1 MFRLYL
7 AVFSFMFFL
16 AGCAGSDGSGD
27 SGNTD
32 TAVLKIDLGEKLFK
46 DTRLSTPAGQACA
59 SCHVESAAFTD
70 PDVMNTNPVS
80 EGANG
85 GVFGNRNAPTAA
97 YAAFIPAFSR
107 VDGEYIGGQ
116 FLDGRAATLAD
127 QAKGPFLNPKEM
139 ANENAA
145 EVIGKILNASYAS
158 QFKEVYGQNSL
169 DDVDAAYDFMADAI
183 AAFESTEKF
192 SPFSSKFD
200 AVMAGTASFTAAE
213 QRGFDLFKK
222 TGAGKCE
229 ECHTLDTP
237 SGAAGPLFTNFKYF
251 NIGVPINPGNPD
263 KNIDIGLAAN
273 PALTTSAALEKGK
286 FRVPTLRNV
295 AVTAP
300 YMHNGALQ
308 TLEQVVRF
316 YSDRDDKRCYPET
329 TVLTLSETNC
339 WPEPEVGDNMDIT
352 FTGSLF
358 LSDTQINDLVAFLQ
372 TLTDGYQP

>member
-46 DTRLSTPAGQACA
+46 DTSLSTPAGQACA

-169 DDVDAAYDFMADAI
+169 DDVDTAYDFMADAI

-316 YSDRDDKRCYPET
+316 YSDRDDKRCYPDT
-329 TVLTLSETNC
+329 PVLTLSETNC

-358 LSDTQINDLVAFLQ
+358 LSDTQISDLVAFLQ

>member
-32 TAVLKIDLGEKLFK
+32 TAALKIDLGEKLFK
-46 DTRLSTPAGQACA
+46 DTSLSTPAGQACA

-169 DDVDAAYDFMADAI
+169 DDVDTAYDFMADAI

-237 SGAAGPLFTNFKYF
+237 GGAAGPLFTNFKYF